1 MMNLVKS
8 CSFGCLL
15 ALALTAS
22 ACGSRDPN
30 PPVGTPEPD
39 KFLFDRGM
47 EELGKRRWLTAREYY
62 RQLIDGYP
70 QSAFRAEAKLGIG
83 DTYLGEGTLEA
94 QVLAL
99 NEYREFLTFFPTHQ
113 RADYA
118 QYKLGMAHFDQ
129 MLAPDR
135 DQTETREAIREFEAF
150 LERYPQS
157 ELLPE
162 VQKRLREAKDRLSEH
177 DYRVGL
183 HYYRIKWY
191 PGAIGRFKPLLD
203 RDPEYTNRDAVYFY
217 FGESLLKSNLPAAA
231 LPYYERLVKEFERS
245 EYLEEAKRRIEELKK
260 TYAESRH

>member
-1 MMNLVKS
+1 MIL
-8 CSFGCLL
+8 GL
-15 ALALTAS
+15 ALAS
-22 ACGSRDPN
+22 ACASGSPT

-39 KFLFDRGM
+39 KFLHDRGT
-47 EELGKRRWLTAREYY
+47 EELAKKRWLTSREYF
-62 RQLIDGYP
+62 RQLVDGYP
-70 QSAFRAEAKLGIG
+70 QSQYRADAKLGIG

-99 NEYREFLTFFPTHQ
+99 NEYREFLTFFPTHS
-113 RADYA
+113 RAAYA
-118 QYKLGMAHFDQ
+118 QYKLGMAHFNH

-135 DQTETREAIREFEAF
+135 DQTETREAIREFETF

-162 VQKRLREAKDRLSEH
+162 VRKRLREAKDRLSEY

-217 FGESLLKSNLPAAA
+217 FAESLLRSNLPAAA
-231 LPYYERLVKEFERS
+231 LPYYEKLVKEFEQS
-245 EYLEEAKRRIEELKK
+245 EFLEEAKRRIEELKK
-260 TYAESRH
+260 SHAEPRH